1 MESLKALQPFW
12 RHLLAAVLMVLALA
26 PTPQPRDWWH
36 SLRVAGLAAEA
47 GRPDAALS
55 ALEQALRLEPEAAG
69 LLQAAARAALA
80 ADEPEAALAYL
91 DRAEAAGAESAALR
105 CLRLEALRAAGN
117 LAAALEG
124 WRSRPACPDA
134 GKGLARLADTAWARG
149 SLAQAREAY
158 ALLLE
163 QEPGLPQAHLRLGL
177 LLAVEDPQA
186 ALEHL
191 RAALDLA
198 PDPLAADLAQ
208 TIELARLEGDPAYT
222 LAQVGQTFAR
232 AGEWRLAA
240 AAFQRAVDRAPGY
253 VEAHAYLGLAKE
265 RLGQDGL
272 PDLQAAAEAAPRA
285 ALPKVF
291 LGMAWLARGE
301 PQRARAALEQA
312 AALAPTHPA
321 VLADLA
327 AAYAALGDAASAQAT
342 YRTAAERAPQD
353 PRFWLLLA
361 RFSLEHELHV
371 REVGLPAARN
381 AVTLAPEDPAALDSL
396 GYAHFLTGDLFLA
409 ERLLTRAL
417 ALNPTAAPAYFHL
430 GLLRAA
436 QGRAAEARASLAT
449 AADLDPEG
457 EIGERA
463 RRALA
468 SLEP

>member
-12 RHLLAAVLMVLALA
+12 RHLLAAVLLFLALA
-26 PTPQPRDWWH
+26 PSPQARGWWRALRTA
-36 SLRVAGLAAEA
+36 SLASEA
-47 GRPDAALS
+47 GRPDAALA
-55 ALEQALRLEPEAAG
+55 ALEQALALEPQAGG
-69 LLQAAARAALA
+69 LLQAAAQAALA
-80 ADEPEAALAYL
+80 AGKPEAAMAYL
-91 DRAEAAGAESAALR
+91 ERAEAAGLESPALR
-105 CLRLEALRAAGN
+105 CQRLEALRQAGD

-124 WRSRPACPDA
+124 WQARPACPEA
-134 GKGLARLADTAWARG
+134 SEGLARLAETAWAQGALAEARG
-149 SLAQAREAY
+149 AY

-163 QEPGLPQAHLRLGL
+163 HEPASPTARLRLGL
-177 LLAVEDPQA
+177 LLAAEDPERA
-186 ALEHL
+186 PEHL
-191 RAALDLA
+191 RAGLA
-198 PDPLAADLAQ
+198 RTPDPLAADLVQA
-208 TIELARLEGDPAYT
+208 IEIARLEGDPAFT

-240 AAFQRAVDRAPGY
+240 AALQRAVNLAPGY
-253 VEAHAYLGLAKE
+253 VEARAYLGLAKE
-265 RLGQDGL
+265 QLGQDGL
-272 PDLQAAAEAAPRA
+272 ADLQAAVEAAPQA

-327 AAYAALGDAASAQAT
+327 AAYAALGDAASAEAM
-342 YRTAAERAPQD
+342 YRAAAENAPQD

-371 REVGLPAARN
+371 LEVGLPAARN
-381 AVTLAPEDPAALDSL
+381 AVALAPEDPAALDAL
-396 GYAHFLTGDLFLA
+396 GYAHFLTGDLLLA
-409 ERLLTRAL
+409 ERLLTRAITL
-417 ALNPTAAPAYFHL
+417 APSASAYFHL

-436 QGRAAEARASLAT
+436 QGRPAEALASLA
-449 AADLDPEG
+449 AAVDLDPEG
-457 EIGERA
+457 EIGDRA